1 MIMILLLTGLFLILI
16 AAVPYLI
23 FLFGIHLG
31 KRCKPIPERGKL
43 PDISILIP
51 AYNEAAVIRKRIANI
66 RASDYP
72 LESYELILVDDCS
85 SDDTAALAE
94 EACREEEIEY
104 RILRN
109 ESRMGANRTINRAIQ
124 AARHQILVTT
134 DADVIFE
141 KHALSILIA
150 RLMSDETIAAVCGD
164 LRPVPGDAYRTSK
177 IEGTYRNFYG
187 RMCAWE
193 SAVDSTYTLNGAL
206 IALKKDLVPRIDE
219 RRGADDANTGLEA
232 IRQGYRAVYETE
244 AVVYET
250 IPDDFRSQYRQ
261 KTRRATHLIEATIDN
276 MDLLKQKRPF
286 SRFFYPL
293 RIFMYLLTPA
303 LFFTG
308 STFFIIGLFLMNP
321 LVAISLIAVFIAI
334 SLFWKSNLI
343 TSFATNQAYLLRG
356 LLNLGKDMRVWESTS
371 KKQ

>member
-1 MIMILLLTGLFLILI
+1 MILLLTGVFLILI

-23 FLFGIHLG
+23 FLIGIHLG
-31 KRCKPIPERGKL
+31 KRCKPIRETDEL

-51 AYNEAAVIRKRIANI
+51 AYNEAAVIRTRIANI

-72 LESYELILVDDCS
+72 PDHYELILVDDCS

-109 ESRMGANRTINRAIQ
+109 ESRMGANRTINRAID
-124 AARHQILVTT
+124 AARYDILVTT

-141 KHALSILIA
+141 TQALRKIIS
-150 RLMSDETIAAVCGD
+150 RLMSNEKIAAVCGD
-164 LRPVPGDAYRTSK
+164 LRPVPDDAYRTSK

-250 IPDDFRSQYRQ
+250 IPDDFHSQYRQ

-276 MDLLKQKRPF
+276 MDLLKKKRPF
-286 SRFFYPL
+286 SRFYYPL

-308 STFFIIGLFLMNP
+308 TAIFMTGLFLMNP
-321 LVAISLIAVFIAI
+321 LVAISLIAAFIAM
-334 SLFWKSNLI
+334 SLLWKSNLI
-343 TSFATNQAYLLRG
+343 TAFATNQAYLLAG
-356 LLNLGKDMRVWESTS
+356 LFNLGTDMRVWESTS
-371 KKQ
+371 KKH

>member
-1 MIMILLLTGLFLILI
+1 MILLLTGILILFI
-16 AAVPYLI
+16 AGIPYFIFIIGIFSGKKQTSVPYI
-23 FLFGIHLG
+23 SD
-31 KRCKPIPERGKL
+31 L
-43 PDISILIP
+43 PSISILIP
-51 AYNEAAVIRKRIANI
+51 AYNEEAGIKKRIANI
-66 RASDYP
+66 RATDYP
-72 LESYELILVDDCS
+72 LDRYELILVDDCS
-85 SDDTAALAE
+85 SDNTAAIAE
-94 EACREEEIEY
+94 EACIKEGIDH

-109 ESRMGANRTINRAIQ
+109 DARMGANRTINRAIT

-134 DADVIFE
+134 DADVIFDT
-141 KHALSILIA
+141 HALRKLIS
-150 RLMSDETIAAVCGD
+150 RLISEQKVAAVCGD
-164 LRPVPGDAYRTSK
+164 LRPVPDEAYRTSR

-187 RMCAWE
+187 RMCSWE

-232 IRQGYRAVYETE
+232 IRLGYRSVYETE

-250 IPDDFRSQYRQ
+250 IPDDFRTQYRQ

-276 MDLLKQKRPF
+276 LDLLKQKRPF

-303 LFFTG
+303 LSLAG
-308 STFFIIGLFLMNP
+308 IILFISALFLTNP
-321 LVAISLIAVFIAI
+321 YYAIVLIVIFTLISLLWKGNI
-334 SLFWKSNLI
+334 STAFL
-343 TSFATNQAYLLRG
+343 TNQVYLLGG

>member
-1 MIMILLLTGLFLILI
+1 MILLLTGVFLILI

-23 FLFGIHLG
+23 FLLGIHLG
-31 KRCKPIPERGKL
+31 KRCKPIRESDEL

-51 AYNEAAVIRKRIANI
+51 AYNEAAVISKRIANI

-72 LESYELILVDDCS
+72 LERYELIIIDDCS

-94 EACREEEIEY
+94 EACRENEIDC

-109 ESRMGANRTINRAIQ
+109 ESRMGANRTINRAIE
-124 AARHQILVTT
+124 AARHDILVTT

-141 KHALSILIA
+141 THALRKIISRLI
-150 RLMSDETIAAVCGD
+150 SNEKNAAVCGD
-164 LRPVPGDAYRTSK
+164 LRPVPDDAYRTSR

-206 IALKKDLVPRIDE
+206 IALKKDLVPRINE

-250 IPDDFRSQYRQ
+250 IPDDFHSQYRQ

-276 MDLLKQKRPF
+276 MDLLKKKRPF

-308 STFFIIGLFLMNP
+308 TAFFITGLIQTNPLIGIGLIIGFS
-321 LVAISLIAVFIAI
+321 VISLI
-334 SLFWKSNLI
+334 WKNNII
-343 TSFATNQAYLLRG
+343 TAFTTNQAYLLAG
-356 LLNLGKDMRVWESTS
+356 LFNLGKDIRVWESTS
-371 KKQ
+371 KKH